1 MWFGKIKNDT
11 KENLVIKMD
20 SLMVRIREYIIF
32 LKESGNFTWEDI
44 EKLSGE
50 PASTLRKFCS
60 GKTENIHFDALLNIV
75 SALGGNIN
83 DAVSYSQQKEAEVN
97 SVITLKESYEQQ
109 IEALIKSYEAR
120 LDDMQKSC
128 EIRIDDIEK
137 VCEARINDILKCCEL
152 RVTDVKQSYESRL
165 QEYKNLLAK
174 FNPSLVTN

>member
-1 MWFGKIKNDT
+1 MISRKQKNDT
-11 KENLVIKMD
+11 KENKVVKLD
-20 SLMVRIREYIIF
+20 SLLQRIREYIIF
-32 LKESGNFTWEDI
+32 LKETGNFTWEDI

-109 IEALIKSYEAR
+109 IDALIKSLIAISQLISIWLFKLKHILVVCPSAPCNKHRPAETTST
-120 LDDMQKSC
+120 L
-128 EIRIDDIEK
+128 IRY
-137 VCEARINDILKCCEL
+137 VFFAML
-152 RVTDVKQSYESRL
+152 S
-165 QEYKNLLAK
+165 
-174 FNPSLVTN
+174 

>member
-1 MWFGKIKNDT
+1 MQK
-11 KENLVIKMD
+11 L
-20 SLMVRIREYIIF
+20 REYILF
-32 LKESGNFTWEDI
+32 LKESGDFTWEDI

-60 GKTENIHFDALLNIV
+60 GKTENIHFDVAQKII

-83 DAVSYSQQKEAEVN
+83 DALSYTKQKEAEVN

-120 LDDMQKSC
+120 MEDMQKSC

-137 VCEARINDILKCCEL
+137 VCEARIDDILKCCEL
-152 RVTDVKQSYESRL
+152 RIADLKQSHEARL
-165 QEYKNLLAK
+165 QEYKNLLLK
-174 FNPSLVTN
+174 LNPTLVTN

>member
-1 MWFGKIKNDT
+1 MISRKQKNDT
-11 KENLVIKMD
+11 KENKVVKLD
-20 SLMVRIREYIIF
+20 SLLQRIREYIIF
-32 LKESGNFTWEDI
+32 LKETGNFTWEDI

-109 IEALIKSYEAR
+109 IDALIKSFEAR
-120 LDDMQKSC
+120 MEDMQKTC

-137 VCEARINDILKCCEL
+137 VCESRINDILKCCEL
-152 RVTDVKQSYESRL
+152 RVSDLKQGYETRL
-165 QEYKNLLAK
+165 QEYKNLLSKLNAN
-174 FNPSLVTN
+174 FV